1 MEPSIGAEHYGKA
14 AVAALEANSLMV
26 SRPLGDIPPEQTDLV
41 KAQIKATLA
50 LAHALLSDTANR
62 GYDTDK
68 LARAM
73 DNLAGAIRVHGS

>member
-1 MEPSIGAEHYGKA
+1 MEPSIGDEHYGKA
-14 AVAALEANSLMV
+14 AVAALEANSLMA

-50 LAHALLSDTANR
+50 LTHAILSSTAKH

-68 LARAM
+68 LTRAM
-73 DNLAGAIRVHGS
+73 DSLVGAIRVHGS